1 MDIRVEM
8 QKTRWDGEGGHEN
21 GEMEKNSFVEKK
33 KKKKN
38 SFIENVSNNIT
49 LICW

>member
-1 MDIRVEM
+1 M

-33 KKKKN
+33 KEEEK
-38 SFIENVSNNIT
+38 FIYRK
-49 LICW
+49 CKQ